1 MLRDVFSSRFL
12 RAVLWFDA
20 STGYGLGALH
30 LGVPALLSQVLGLP
44 AALLQVSGVMLL
56 GFALLATALARADRI
71 PRGWLAVLV
80 LGNAC
85 WALTSLGLLLGS
97 ALEPPFLGQA
107 YLLVHVVSVAVL
119 AAAQWAGLRRLR
131 SSAAMA

>member
-1 MLRDVFSSRFL
+1 MLRDIFSPRFL

-30 LGVPALLSQVLGLP
+30 LAAPALLSHGLGLP

-80 LGNAC
+80 WGNAC
-85 WALTSLGLLLGS
+85 WALASLGLLLGT
-97 ALEPPFLGQA
+97 ALEPPFWGQA
-107 YLLVHVVSVAVL
+107 YLLMHAVSVAAL
-119 AAAQWAGLRRLR
+119 AAVQWGGLRRLPAA
-131 SSAAMA
+131 SAMA

>member
-44 AALLQVSGVMLL
+44 AALLQVSGVTLL

-119 AAAQWAGLRRLR
+119 AAVQWAGLRRLR

>member
-1 MLRDVFSSRFL
+1 MLRDVFSLRFL
-12 RAVLWFDA
+12 RTVLWFDA

-30 LGVPALLSQVLGLP
+30 LAAPALLMHWLGLP

-85 WALTSLGLLLGS
+85 WALASLGLLLGT
-97 ALEPPFLGQA
+97 ALEPPFWGQA
-107 YLLVHVVSVAVL
+107 YLLMHVVSVAVL
-119 AAAQWAGLRRLR
+119 AAAQWGGLRRLR
-131 SSAAMA
+131 APAAMA